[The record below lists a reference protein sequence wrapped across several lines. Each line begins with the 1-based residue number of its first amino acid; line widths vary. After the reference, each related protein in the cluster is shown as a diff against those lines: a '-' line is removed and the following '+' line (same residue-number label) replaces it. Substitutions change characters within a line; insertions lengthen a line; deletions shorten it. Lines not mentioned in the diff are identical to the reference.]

1 MRYGMEE
8 KELKISAK
16 YIFKEI
22 EKKYQETAKE
32 MMVADASV
40 NASKEIKI
48 TDSKIEG
55 IPYIPKGRKIPTNSK
70 GQQFM
75 FLAQINCEDL
85 KGLEDFPQEGILQ
98 FWILGE
104 DLLGLDFDDYTNR
117 DGFDVIYY
125 EKIEDYYS
133 EDEFKE
139 MYNPYKF
146 DLKYMETLI
155 ASKPCK
161 MKFSLEKQ
169 KESFNYELLDNLFK
183 EVLEEKNLEFNEKD
197 KLYEEVEK
205 LYDDEFYEEIVGTK
219 CNGFPYFTQWEP
231 RDDEQMK
238 EYDTSLFQIDSGK
251 EVMIGDSGV
260 MHFFINREKLK
271 NKDFSDI
278 FVDVQCG

>member
-1 MRYGMEE
+1 MEE
-8 KELKISAK
+8 KEIKILAK
-16 YIFKEI
+16 DIFNKI

-55 IPYIPKGRKIPTNSK
+55 IPYIPKGKKIPTNSK
-70 GQQFM
+70 EQQFM

-98 FWILGE
+98 FWVLGE

-155 ASKPCK
+155 ASEPCK

-183 EVLEEKNLEFNEKD
+183 EVLEEESLGFNEKD

-231 RDDEQMK
+231 RDEEQMK

-251 EVMIGDSGV
+251 EVMIGDNGV

-271 NKDFSDI
+271 NKNFSDI
-278 FVDVQCG
+278 FYHWDCY

>member
-1 MRYGMEE
+1 MEE
-8 KELKISAK
+8 KEIKTLAK
-16 YIFKEI
+16 DIFNKI

-32 MMVADASV
+32 MIVADTSV
-40 NASKEIKI
+40 SASKEIKI

-55 IPYIPKGRKIPTNSK
+55 IPYIPKGKKIPTNSK
-70 GQQFM
+70 EQQFM

-98 FWILGE
+98 FWVLGE

-146 DLKYMETLI
+146 DLKYMEILI
-155 ASKPCK
+155 ASEPCK

-183 EVLEEKNLEFNEKD
+183 EVLEEESLGFNEKD

-271 NKDFSDI
+271 NKDFSDV
-278 FVDVQCG
+278 FYHWDCY

>member
-1 MRYGMEE
+1 MEE
-8 KELKISAK
+8 KEIKILAK
-16 YIFKEI
+16 EIFEKI

-32 MMVADASV
+32 MIVADASV

-55 IPYIPKGRKIPTNSK
+55 IPYIPKGKKIPTNSK

-155 ASKPCK
+155 ASEPCK

-183 EVLEEKNLEFNEKD
+183 EVLEEESLGFNEKD

-231 RDDEQMK
+231 RDDKQMK

-271 NKDFSDI
+271 NKDFSDV
-278 FVDVQCG
+278 FYHWDCY

>member
-1 MRYGMEE
+1 MEE
-8 KELKISAK
+8 KEIKILAK
-16 YIFKEI
+16 DIFNKI

-32 MMVADASV
+32 MIVADASV

-55 IPYIPKGRKIPTNSK
+55 IPYIPIGRKIPTNSK

-85 KGLEDFPQEGILQ
+85 KGLEDCPQEGILQ

-155 ASKPCK
+155 ASEPCK

-183 EVLEEKNLEFNEKD
+183 EVLEEESLGFNEKD

-271 NKDFSDI
+271 NKDFSDV
-278 FVDVQCG
+278 FYHWDCY

>member
-1 MRYGMEE
+1 MEE
-8 KELKISAK
+8 KEIKILAK
-16 YIFKEI
+16 DIFNKI

-32 MMVADASV
+32 MIVADASV

-55 IPYIPKGRKIPTNSK
+55 IPYIPKGKKIPTNSK
-70 GQQFM
+70 EQQFM

-155 ASKPCK
+155 ASEPCK

-183 EVLEEKNLEFNEKD
+183 EVLEEESLGFNEKD

-271 NKDFSDI
+271 NKDFSDV
-278 FVDVQCG
+278 FYHWDCY

>member
-1 MRYGMEE
+1 MEE
-8 KELKISAK
+8 KEIKILAK
-16 YIFKEI
+16 DIFNKI

-32 MMVADASV
+32 MIVADASV

-75 FLAQINCEDL
+75 FLAQINCENL

-98 FWILGE
+98 FWVLGE

-155 ASKPCK
+155 ASEPCK

-169 KESFNYELLDNLFK
+169 KESFNYEFLERLYE
-183 EVLEEKNLEFNEKD
+183 EVLKEENLKFEEDNE
-197 KLYEEVEK
+197 LYEEVERI
-205 LYDDEFYEEIVGTK
+205 YEDEFYEEIVGTK
-219 CNGFPYFTQWEP
+219 CNGFPYFTQFEP
-231 RDDEQMK
+231 RDEEQLK
-238 EYDTSLFQIDSGK
+238 EYNTLLFPIDSGG
-251 EVMIGDSGV
+251 EIMIGDCGV
-260 MHFFINREKLK
+260 MNFFINREKLK
-271 NKDFSDI
+271 NKDFSDV
-278 FVDVQCG
+278 FYNWDCY

>member
-1 MRYGMEE
+1 MEE
-8 KELKISAK
+8 KEIKILAK
-16 YIFKEI
+16 DIFNKI

-32 MMVADASV
+32 MIVADASV

-55 IPYIPKGRKIPTNSK
+55 IPYIPIGRKIPTNSK

-155 ASKPCK
+155 ASEPCK

-183 EVLEEKNLEFNEKD
+183 EVLEEESLGFNEKD

-271 NKDFSDI
+271 NKDFSDV
-278 FVDVQCG
+278 FYHWDCY

>member
-1 MRYGMEE
+1 MEE

-16 YIFKEI
+16 EIFEKI

-55 IPYIPKGRKIPTNSK
+55 IPYIPVGKKIPTNSK

-85 KGLEDFPQEGILQ
+85 KGLKDFPQEGILQ

-125 EKIEDYYS
+125 ETIEDCHS

-155 ASKPCK
+155 ASEPCK

-183 EVLEEKNLEFNEKD
+183 EALEEENIGFNKKD

-238 EYDTSLFQIDSGK
+238 EYNTSLFQIDSGK

-271 NKDFSDI
+271 NKDFSDV
-278 FVDVQCG
+278 FYHWDCY

>member
-1 MRYGMEE
+1 MEE

-16 YIFKEI
+16 EIFEKI

-55 IPYIPKGRKIPTNSK
+55 IPYIPTGKKIPTNSK

-98 FWILGE
+98 FWVLGS
-104 DLLGLDFDDYTNR
+104 DHFGKDFDNPTNR
-117 DGFDVIYY
+117 DGFEVIYY

-155 ASKPCK
+155 ASEPCK

-183 EVLEEKNLEFNEKD
+183 EVLEEESLGFNEKD

-231 RDDEQMK
+231 RDDKQMK

-271 NKDFSDI
+271 NKDFSDV
-278 FVDVQCG
+278 FYHWDCY

>member
-1 MRYGMEE
+1 MED
-8 KELKISAK
+8 KELKKLAK
-16 YIFKEI
+16 DIFEKI
-22 EKKYQETAKE
+22 KKKYYEIAKE
-32 MMVADASV
+32 MIVANASV

-55 IPYIPKGRKIPTNSK
+55 IPYIPKGSKIPTNSEGK
-70 GQQFM
+70 QFM
-75 FLAQINCEDL
+75 FLAQINCADL
-85 KGLEDFPQEGILQ
+85 KGLEDFPKEGILQ
-98 FWILGE
+98 FWVLGD
-104 DLLGLDFDDYTNR
+104 DLMGLDFDNSTNR
-117 DGFDVIYY
+117 NGFDVIYY

-155 ASKPCK
+155 ASEPCK

-183 EVLEEKNLEFNEKD
+183 EVLEEENLGFNEKD

-219 CNGFPYFTQWEP
+219 CDGFPYFTQWEP

-271 NKDFSDI
+271 NKDFSDV
-278 FVDVQCG
+278 FYHWDCY

>member
-1 MRYGMEE
+1 MEE

-16 YIFKEI
+16 DIFKEI

-55 IPYIPKGRKIPTNSK
+55 IPYIPIGRKIPTNSK

-155 ASKPCK
+155 ASEPCK

-183 EVLEEKNLEFNEKD
+183 EVLEEESLGFNEKD

-231 RDDEQMK
+231 RDDKQMK

-271 NKDFSDI
+271 NKDFSDV
-278 FVDVQCG
+278 FYHWDCY

>member
-1 MRYGMEE
+1 MEE
-8 KELKISAK
+8 KEIKILAK
-16 YIFKEI
+16 DIFNKI

-32 MMVADASV
+32 MIVADASV
-40 NASKEIKI
+40 SASKEIKI

-133 EDEFKE
+133 EDEFVE

-155 ASKPCK
+155 ASEPCK

-183 EVLEEKNLEFNEKD
+183 EVLEEENIGFNEKD

-278 FVDVQCG
+278 FYHWDCY

>member
-1 MRYGMEE
+1 MEE
-8 KELKISAK
+8 KEIKTLAK
-16 YIFKEI
+16 DIFNKI

-32 MMVADASV
+32 MIVADASV
-40 NASKEIKI
+40 SASKEIKI

-55 IPYIPKGRKIPTNSK
+55 IPYIPIGRKIPTNSK

-133 EDEFKE
+133 EDEFME

-155 ASKPCK
+155 ASEPCK

-183 EVLEEKNLEFNEKD
+183 EVLEEENIGFNEKD

-238 EYDTSLFQIDSGK
+238 EYDASLFQIDSGK

-278 FVDVQCG
+278 FYHWDCY

>member
-1 MRYGMEE
+1 MEE
-8 KELKISAK
+8 KEIKTLAK
-16 YIFKEI
+16 DIFNKI

-32 MMVADASV
+32 MIVADTSV
-40 NASKEIKI
+40 SASKEIKI

-55 IPYIPKGRKIPTNSK
+55 IPYIPIGRKIPTNSK

-155 ASKPCK
+155 ASEPCK

-183 EVLEEKNLEFNEKD
+183 EVLEEENIGFNEKD

-278 FVDVQCG
+278 FYHWDCY

>member
-1 MRYGMEE
+1 MEE

-16 YIFKEI
+16 EIFKEI

-55 IPYIPKGRKIPTNSK
+55 IPYIPKGKKIPTNSK
-70 GQQFM
+70 EQQFM

-98 FWILGE
+98 FWVLGE

-155 ASKPCK
+155 ASEPCK

-183 EVLEEKNLEFNEKD
+183 EVLEEESLGFNEKD

-271 NKDFSDI
+271 NKDFSDV
-278 FVDVQCG
+278 FYHWDCY

>member
-1 MRYGMEE
+1 MEE

-16 YIFKEI
+16 EIFEKI

-32 MMVADASV
+32 MIVADASV

-55 IPYIPKGRKIPTNSK
+55 IPYIPKGKKIPTNSK
-70 GQQFM
+70 EQQFM

-98 FWILGE
+98 FWVLGE

-146 DLKYMETLI
+146 DLKYMEILI
-155 ASKPCK
+155 ASEPCK

-183 EVLEEKNLEFNEKD
+183 EVLEEESLGFNEKD

-231 RDDEQMK
+231 RDDKQMK

-271 NKDFSDI
+271 NKDFSDV
-278 FVDVQCG
+278 FYHWDCY

>member
-1 MRYGMEE
+1 MEG

-16 YIFKEI
+16 DIFKEI

-32 MMVADASV
+32 MIVADASV

-55 IPYIPKGRKIPTNSK
+55 IPYIPKGKKISTNSK

-155 ASKPCK
+155 ASEPCK
-161 MKFSLEKQ
+161 MKFSLKKQ

-183 EVLEEKNLEFNEKD
+183 EVLEEESLGFNEKD

-231 RDDEQMK
+231 RDEEQMK

-271 NKDFSDI
+271 NKDFSDV
-278 FVDVQCG
+278 FYHWDCY

>member
-1 MRYGMEE
+1 MEE
-8 KELKISAK
+8 KEIKTLAK
-16 YIFKEI
+16 DIFNKI

-32 MMVADASV
+32 MIVADASV
-40 NASKEIKI
+40 SASKEIKI

-55 IPYIPKGRKIPTNSK
+55 IPYIPIGRKIPTNSK

-133 EDEFKE
+133 EDEFVE

-155 ASKPCK
+155 ASEPCK

-183 EVLEEKNLEFNEKD
+183 EVLEEESLGFNEKD

-271 NKDFSDI
+271 NKDFSDV
-278 FVDVQCG
+278 FYHWDCY

>member
-1 MRYGMEE
+1 MEE

-16 YIFKEI
+16 DIFKEI

-40 NASKEIKI
+40 SALKEIKI

-98 FWILGE
+98 FWVLGE

-146 DLKYMETLI
+146 DLKYMEILI
-155 ASKPCK
+155 ASEPCK

-183 EVLEEKNLEFNEKD
+183 EVLEEESLGFNEKD

-231 RDDEQMK
+231 RDDKQMK

-271 NKDFSDI
+271 NKDFSDV
-278 FVDVQCG
+278 FYHWDCY

>member
-1 MRYGMEE
+1 MEE

-16 YIFKEI
+16 DIFNKI

-32 MMVADASV
+32 MIVADASV

-55 IPYIPKGRKIPTNSK
+55 IPYIPKGKKIPTNSK
-70 GQQFM
+70 EQQFM

-98 FWILGE
+98 FWVLGS
-104 DLLGLDFDDYTNR
+104 DHFGKDFDNPTNR
-117 DGFDVIYY
+117 DGFEVIYY

-155 ASKPCK
+155 ASEPCK

-183 EVLEEKNLEFNEKD
+183 EVLEEESLGFNEKD

-231 RDDEQMK
+231 RDDKQMK

-271 NKDFSDI
+271 NKDFSDV
-278 FVDVQCG
+278 FYHWDCY

>member
-1 MRYGMEE
+1 MEE
-8 KELKISAK
+8 KERKILAK
-16 YIFKEI
+16 DIFNKI

-32 MMVADASV
+32 MIVADALV

-55 IPYIPKGRKIPTNSK
+55 IPYIPKGKKIPTNSK
-70 GQQFM
+70 EQQFM

-98 FWILGE
+98 FWVLGS
-104 DLLGLDFDDYTNR
+104 DHFVKDFDNPTNR
-117 DGFDVIYY
+117 DGFEVIYY

-133 EDEFKE
+133 ENEFKE

-146 DLKYMETLI
+146 NLKYMETLI
-155 ASKPCK
+155 ASEPCK

-183 EVLEEKNLEFNEKD
+183 EVLEEESLGFNEKD

-231 RDDEQMK
+231 RDYKQMK

-271 NKDFSDI
+271 NKDFSDV
-278 FVDVQCG
+278 FYHWDCY

>member
-1 MRYGMEE
+1 MEE

-16 YIFKEI
+16 DIFKEI

-40 NASKEIKI
+40 SASKEIKI

-55 IPYIPKGRKIPTNSK
+55 IPYIPIGKKIPTNSK

-125 EKIEDYYS
+125 EKIEEYHS
-133 EDEFKE
+133 EVEFKK

-155 ASKPCK
+155 ASEPCK

-183 EVLEEKNLEFNEKD
+183 EVLEEENLGFNEKD

-238 EYDTSLFQIDSGK
+238 EYDTSLLQIDSGK

-271 NKDFSDI
+271 NKNFSDV
-278 FVDVQCG
+278 FYHWDCY

>member
-1 MRYGMEE
+1 MEE

-16 YIFKEI
+16 DIFKEI

-75 FLAQINCEDL
+75 FLAQINCENL

-98 FWILGE
+98 FWVLGE

-146 DLKYMETLI
+146 DLKYMEILI
-155 ASKPCK
+155 ASEPCK

-183 EVLEEKNLEFNEKD
+183 EVLEEESLGFNEKD

-231 RDDEQMK
+231 RDDKQMK

-271 NKDFSDI
+271 NKDFSDV
-278 FVDVQCG
+278 FYHWDCY

>member
-1 MRYGMEE
+1 MEE

-16 YIFKEI
+16 DIFNKI

-32 MMVADASV
+32 MIVADASV
-40 NASKEIKI
+40 SASKEIKI

-55 IPYIPKGRKIPTNSK
+55 IPYIPIGRKIPINSK

-104 DLLGLDFDDYTNR
+104 DLLGLDFDNYTNR

-155 ASKPCK
+155 ASEPCK

-183 EVLEEKNLEFNEKD
+183 EVLEEESLGFNEKD

-271 NKDFSDI
+271 NKDFSDV
-278 FVDVQCG
+278 FYHWDCY

>member
-1 MRYGMEE
+1 MEE

-16 YIFKEI
+16 DIFKEI
-22 EKKYQETAKE
+22 EKRYQETAKE

-155 ASKPCK
+155 ASEPCK

-183 EVLEEKNLEFNEKD
+183 EVLEEESLGFNEKD

-231 RDDEQMK
+231 RDDKQMK

-271 NKDFSDI
+271 NKDFSDV
-278 FVDVQCG
+278 FYHWDCY

>member
-1 MRYGMEE
+1 MEE
-8 KELKISAK
+8 KEIKTLAK
-16 YIFKEI
+16 DIFNKI

-32 MMVADASV
+32 MIVADASV
-40 NASKEIKI
+40 SASKEIKI

-55 IPYIPKGRKIPTNSK
+55 IPYIPIGRKIPTNSK

-133 EDEFKE
+133 EDEFME

-155 ASKPCK
+155 ASEPCK

-183 EVLEEKNLEFNEKD
+183 EVLEEENIGFNEKD

-219 CNGFPYFTQWEP
+219 CNGFPFFTQFEP
-231 RDDEQMK
+231 RDEEQMK
-238 EYDTSLFQIDSGK
+238 KYDTSLFQIDSGK

-278 FVDVQCG
+278 FYHWDCY

>member
-1 MRYGMEE
+1 MEE

-16 YIFKEI
+16 DIFKEI

-32 MMVADASV
+32 MIVADASV

-55 IPYIPKGRKIPTNSK
+55 IPYIPKGKKIPTNSK

-98 FWILGE
+98 FWVLGS
-104 DLLGLDFDDYTNR
+104 DHFGKDFDNPTNR

-155 ASKPCK
+155 ASEPCK

-183 EVLEEKNLEFNEKD
+183 EVLEEESLGFNEKD

-231 RDDEQMK
+231 RDDKQMK

-271 NKDFSDI
+271 NKDFSDV
-278 FVDVQCG
+278 FYHWDCY

>member
-1 MRYGMEE
+1 MEE

-16 YIFKEI
+16 DIFKEI

-98 FWILGE
+98 FWVLGS
-104 DLLGLDFDDYTNR
+104 DHFGKDFDNPTNR

-155 ASKPCK
+155 ASEPCK

-183 EVLEEKNLEFNEKD
+183 EVLEEENIGFNEKD

-231 RDDEQMK
+231 RDDKQMK

-271 NKDFSDI
+271 NKDFSDV
-278 FVDVQCG
+278 FYHWDCY

>member
-1 MRYGMEE
+1 MEE

-16 YIFKEI
+16 EIFEKI

-55 IPYIPKGRKIPTNSK
+55 IPYIPKGKKIPTNSK

-98 FWILGE
+98 FWVLGS
-104 DLLGLDFDDYTNR
+104 DHFGKDFDNPTNR
-117 DGFDVIYY
+117 DGFEVIYY

-155 ASKPCK
+155 ASEPCK

-183 EVLEEKNLEFNEKD
+183 EVLEEESLGFNEKD

-231 RDDEQMK
+231 RDDKQMK

-271 NKDFSDI
+271 NKDFSDV
-278 FVDVQCG
+278 FYHWDCY

>member
-1 MRYGMEE
+1 MEE
-8 KELKISAK
+8 KELKILAK
-16 YIFKEI
+16 DIFKEI

-55 IPYIPKGRKIPTNSK
+55 IPYIPKGKKIPTNSK

-98 FWILGE
+98 FWVLGS
-104 DLLGLDFDDYTNR
+104 DHFGKDFDNPTNR
-117 DGFDVIYY
+117 DGFEVIYY

-155 ASKPCK
+155 ASEPCK

-183 EVLEEKNLEFNEKD
+183 EVLEEESLGFNEKD

-271 NKDFSDI
+271 NKDFSDV
-278 FVDVQCG
+278 FYHWDCY

>member
-1 MRYGMEE
+1 MEE

-16 YIFKEI
+16 DIFKEI

-70 GQQFM
+70 EQQFM

-155 ASKPCK
+155 ASEPCK

-183 EVLEEKNLEFNEKD
+183 EVLEEESLGFNEKD

-271 NKDFSDI
+271 NKDFSDV
-278 FVDVQCG
+278 FYHWDCY

>member
-1 MRYGMEE
+1 MEE
-8 KELKISAK
+8 KEIKTLAK
-16 YIFKEI
+16 DIFNKI

-32 MMVADASV
+32 MIVADASV
-40 NASKEIKI
+40 SASKEIKI

-55 IPYIPKGRKIPTNSK
+55 IPYIPIGKKIPTNSK

-98 FWILGE
+98 FWVLGS
-104 DLLGLDFDDYTNR
+104 DHFGKDFDNPTNR
-117 DGFDVIYY
+117 DGFEVIYY

-133 EDEFKE
+133 EDEFVE

-155 ASKPCK
+155 ASEPCK

-183 EVLEEKNLEFNEKD
+183 EVLEEESLGFNEKD

-231 RDDEQMK
+231 RDDKQMK

-271 NKDFSDI
+271 NKDFSDV
-278 FVDVQCG
+278 FYHWDCY

>member
-1 MRYGMEE
+1 MEE
-8 KELKISAK
+8 KEIKILAK
-16 YIFKEI
+16 DIFNKI

-32 MMVADASV
+32 MMVADALV
-40 NASKEIKI
+40 NVSKEIKI

-98 FWILGE
+98 FWVLGE
-104 DLLGLDFDDYTNR
+104 DLLGLDFHDYTNR

-125 EKIEDYYS
+125 EKIEDCHS

-155 ASKPCK
+155 ASEPCK

-183 EVLEEKNLEFNEKD
+183 EVLEEESLGFNEKD

-271 NKDFSDI
+271 NKDFSDV
-278 FVDVQCG
+278 FYHWDCY

>member
-1 MRYGMEE
+1 MEE

-16 YIFKEI
+16 DIFKEI

-40 NASKEIKI
+40 SALKEIKI

-155 ASKPCK
+155 ASEPCK

-183 EVLEEKNLEFNEKD
+183 EVLEEESLGFNEKD

-271 NKDFSDI
+271 NKDFSDV
-278 FVDVQCG
+278 FYNWDCY

>member
-1 MRYGMEE
+1 MEE
-8 KELKISAK
+8 KEIKILAK
-16 YIFKEI
+16 DIFNKI

-32 MMVADASV
+32 MIVADASV

-55 IPYIPKGRKIPTNSK
+55 IPYIPKGKKIPTNSK

-155 ASKPCK
+155 ASEPCK

-183 EVLEEKNLEFNEKD
+183 EVLEEESLGFNEKD

-271 NKDFSDI
+271 NKDFSDV
-278 FVDVQCG
+278 FYHWDCY

>member
-1 MRYGMEE
+1 MEE
-8 KELKISAK
+8 KEIKILAK
-16 YIFKEI
+16 DIFNKI

-32 MMVADASV
+32 MMVADALV
-40 NASKEIKI
+40 NVSKEIKI

-98 FWILGE
+98 FWVLGE
-104 DLLGLDFDDYTNR
+104 DLLGLDFHDYTNR

-125 EKIEDYYS
+125 EKIEDCHS

-155 ASKPCK
+155 ASEPCK

-183 EVLEEKNLEFNEKD
+183 EVLEEESLGFNEKD

-231 RDDEQMK
+231 RDDKQMK

-271 NKDFSDI
+271 NKDFSDV
-278 FVDVQCG
+278 FYHWDCY

>member
-1 MRYGMEE
+1 MEE
-8 KELKISAK
+8 EKLKDLAK
-16 YIFKEI
+16 SIFEKI
-22 EKKYQETAKE
+22 EKKYQKTVKE
-32 MMVADASV
+32 MIVADASV
-40 NASKEIKI
+40 NASKEMEI

-55 IPYIPKGRKIPTNSK
+55 IPYIPVGEKIPVNLEGK
-70 GQQFM
+70 QFM

-98 FWILGE
+98 FWVLGS
-104 DLLGLDFDDYTNR
+104 DHFGKDFDNPTNR
-117 DGFDVIYY
+117 DGFEVIYY
-125 EKIEDYYS
+125 EKIVDCYS
-133 EDEFKE
+133 ENEFKK

-146 DLKYMETLI
+146 DLKHMEILI
-155 ASKPCK
+155 AIEPCK

-169 KESFNYELLDNLFK
+169 KESFNYEFLERLYE
-183 EVLEEKNLEFNEKD
+183 EVLKEENLKFEEDN
-197 KLYEEVEK
+197 KLYEEVERI
-205 LYDDEFYEEIVGTK
+205 YEDEFYEEIVGTK

-231 RDDEQMK
+231 RDEEQMK

-278 FVDVQCG
+278 FYHWDCY

>member
-1 MRYGMEE
+1 MEE
-8 KELKISAK
+8 KEIKTLAK
-16 YIFKEI
+16 DIFNKI

-32 MMVADASV
+32 MIVADASV
-40 NASKEIKI
+40 SASKEIKI

-55 IPYIPKGRKIPTNSK
+55 IPYIPIGRKIPTNSK

-133 EDEFKE
+133 EDEFVE

-155 ASKPCK
+155 ASEPCK

-183 EVLEEKNLEFNEKD
+183 EVLEEENIGFNEKD

-271 NKDFSDI
+271 NKDFSDV
-278 FVDVQCG
+278 FYHWDCY

>member
-1 MRYGMEE
+1 MEG

-16 YIFKEI
+16 DIFKEI

-32 MMVADASV
+32 MIVADASV

-75 FLAQINCEDL
+75 FLAQINCDNL

-98 FWILGE
+98 FWVLGE

-155 ASKPCK
+155 ASEPCK

-183 EVLEEKNLEFNEKD
+183 EVLEEESLGFNEKD

-231 RDDEQMK
+231 RDDKQMK

-271 NKDFSDI
+271 NKDFSDV
-278 FVDVQCG
+278 FYHWDCY